1 MKTFKSFI
9 QLDEVEKLKLRGADK
24 LAPDNNVAEVKPLPA
39 DLAKLGSVDKTKE
52 GQGKRKADNLGNK
65 QPFGESKMSDLDV
78 QYQDWTKL
86 SDRKFFQLY
95 HITKDAWKLKY
106 KSLFKALQTEA
117 ESHQSK
123 TTMKHIDKPN
133 AAEKK
138 AAKDIKPGIPGI
150 RDRFA
155 MLDAAK
161 KRGALKKEDVEQM
174 DEISLQTMKSAKDKL
189 SRKAYDAHMDDNKN
203 DARNLATRSLKI
215 GDKIKDKVAR
225 TITHG
230 GKTYTLP
237 KNSPLIRDE
246 EVELLFN
253 LYDQL
258 DENNQ
263 EIFLSQLE
271 NDIEVLLSFAKTI
284 TEE

>member
-9 QLDEVEKLKLRGADK
+9 QLDEVEKLKLSGADK
-24 LAPDNNVAEVKPLPA
+24 LAPDNTVA
-39 DLAKLGSVDKTKE
+39 
-52 GQGKRKADNLGNK
+52 
-65 QPFGESKMSDLDV
+65 ESKMSDLDV
-78 QYQDWTKL
+78 EYQDWIELT
-86 SDRKFFQLY
+86 DRKFFQLY
-95 HITKDAWKLKY
+95 HITKDAWKLKH
-106 KSLFKALQTEA
+106 KSLIKTTQTEA

-138 AAKDIKPGIPGI
+138 AAKDIKPGIAGV
-150 RDRFA
+150 RDRLA

-161 KRGALKKEDVEQM
+161 KRGALKKEDVEQV

-203 DARNLATRSLKI
+203 DARNLATRALKI

-230 GKTYTLP
+230 GKTYSLP
-237 KNSPLIRDE
+237 KNHPMIRDE

-263 EIFLSQLE
+263 EIFLNQLE